1 MNDRSYKPFL
11 IELLARN
18 TLSDYSEQ
26 VAKYISALSSAE
38 LAYVFVDMSFLV
50 SAIKF
55 VDEERWIQQKD
66 SLKEVSFGK
75 FVKKILTAELAP
87 VLFLHEFFE
96 HSSIEGIKQA
106 SVNCSEIEKLVINT
120 IKTKTSADKKNFS
133 VTALKL
139 MSELFEFEHQLN
151 LKKHELG
158 LNVGLSLYRT
168 FDRLDEVF
176 NLDYLADQGMVSSLT
191 GTERLYEGAGV
202 GVQSSYSNALIALR
216 YLNPAKGS
224 RFVDLGSGYGR
235 IGLVVGLMRPDIQF
249 MGYEFVDH
257 RVTLA
262 AAASVD
268 LGISQ
273 HVHFRTQDLSLVD
286 FQIPV
291 ADAYYIY
298 DAFSESTYQ
307 HVLAQLVQISQKKKI
322 TVVTKGNA
330 RQWLQGAGQKG
341 NWSQPQ
347 QFDNG
352 NLCFFRS

>member
-11 IELLARN
+11 IELLART

-26 VAKYISALSSAE
+26 IAKYIAGLTSAE

-66 SLKEVSFGK
+66 TSKEVSFAK
-75 FVKKILTAELAP
+75 FVKKILTAELSP

-106 SVNCSEIEKLVINT
+106 SINCSEVEKLVIGA
-120 IKTKTSADKKNFS
+120 IKSKSSTDKKIFAS
-133 VTALKL
+133 TALKL

-151 LKKHELG
+151 LKKQELG

-176 NLDYLADQGMVSSLT
+176 GLDYEADQGMVSSLT
-191 GTERLYEGAGV
+191 GIERLYEGAGV

-216 YLNPAKGS
+216 YLNPAKSS

-249 MGYEFVDH
+249 MGYEFVSH
-257 RVTLA
+257 RVNIASA
-262 AAASVD
+262 AAVN
-268 LGISQ
+268 LGLNQ
-273 HVHFRTQDLSLVD
+273 HAHFRTQDLSLID
-286 FQIPV
+286 FQIPI

-307 HVLAQLVQISQKKKI
+307 HVLAQLVEISRKKKI
-322 TVVTKGNA
+322 TIVTKGNA
-330 RQWLQGAGQKG
+330 RQWLQSAGQKG
-341 NWSQPQ
+341 NWSHPQ
-347 QFDNG
+347 EFDNG